1 MIEHFVN
8 QWYENRQELESFLEK
23 EYDQSEDKRYWGVG
37 YRYLFRKVFELVVTQ
52 PREIRDRHDQRW
64 NNYSWDWSRFR
75 TIDDGEYQGEIVF
88 IMVPNVYQPSL
99 DKDYYFTSVVYG
111 SCSHCDTMQHVQE
124 VVETKEE
131 KIQALML
138 AALHMV
144 QATKTFQSAE
154 EFALKSYEATLHEPP
169 WGTDYEQ

>member
-8 QWYENRQELESFLEK
+8 QWYENKHELESFLEMD
-23 EYDQSEDKRYWGVG
+23 YDQSEDKRHWGMD
-37 YRYLFRKVFELVVTQ
+37 YEYLFRKVFQLVVTE
-52 PREIRDRHDQRW
+52 PREIRTPFDQRW
-64 NNYSWDWSRFR
+64 NNYSWDWDRFQV
-75 TIDDGEYQGEIVF
+75 INHGEYQGELVF

-99 DKDYYFTSVVYG
+99 DKDYHFTSVVYG
-111 SCSHCDTMQHVQE
+111 SCSLDDAMMHVQE
-124 VVETKEE
+124 MVETKEE

-154 EFALKSYEATLHEPP
+154 KYALDSFKSGIPD
-169 WGTDYEQ
+169 GDYYD

>member
-1 MIEHFVN
+1 MIGHFVE
-8 QWYENRQELESFLEK
+8 QWYENKHELESFLEK
-23 EYDQSEDKRYWGVG
+23 DYEQSENKRFWGMD
-37 YRYLFRKVFELVVTQ
+37 YEYLFRKVFELVVTE
-52 PREIRDRHDQRW
+52 PREIRTPFDQRW
-64 NNYSWDWSRFR
+64 NNYSWDWDRFQV
-75 TIDDGEYQGEIVF
+75 INHGEYQGELVF

-99 DKDYYFTSVVYG
+99 DKDYYFTSVMYG
-111 SCSHCDTMQHVQE
+111 SCSHCDTMAHVQE

-154 EFALKSYEATLHEPP
+154 KYALDSFKSSIPD
-169 WGTDYEQ
+169 GDYYD

>member
-8 QWYENRQELESFLEK
+8 QWYENKHKLESFLEK
-23 EYDQSEDKRYWGVG
+23 EYDQSEDKRYWGLS
-37 YRYLFRKVFELVVTQ
+37 YRELFRKVFELVVTE
-52 PREIRDRHDQRW
+52 PREIRDAHDQRW
-64 NNYSWDWSRFR
+64 NNYSWDWDRFQV
-75 TIDDGEYQGEIVF
+75 IDDGEYQGELVF

-111 SCSHCDTMQHVQE
+111 SCSLDDSMMHVQE
-124 VVETKEE
+124 MVETKEE

-154 EFALKSYEATLHEPP
+154 KYALESFKATIADDPY
-169 WGTDYEQ
+169 G

>member
-1 MIEHFVN
+1 MIGHFVE
-8 QWYENRQELESFLEK
+8 QWYENKHELESFLEK
-23 EYDQSEDKRYWGVG
+23 DYEQSENKRFWGMD
-37 YRYLFRKVFELVVTQ
+37 YEYLFRKVFELVVTE
-52 PREIRDRHDQRW
+52 PREIRTPFDQRW
-64 NNYSWDWSRFR
+64 NNYSWDWDRFQV
-75 TIDDGEYQGEIVF
+75 INHGEYQGELVF

-99 DKDYYFTSVVYG
+99 DKDYYFTSVMYG

-124 VVETKEE
+124 VVDTKEE

-154 EFALKSYEATLHEPP
+154 KYALESFKATIADDPY
-169 WGTDYEQ
+169 G